1 VKDCVYQRGDLL
13 VNDTIDRIL
22 RRDGLPNRILNESL
36 AGAARIL
43 DDLISSYEG
52 KKGFLIS
59 DIEFLREA
67 QEGLRRTMGAAYAKT
82 KMGVLVPVG
91 VWGLTKG
98 LNAPDLDI
106 STLGIGNHRFFLFHS
121 AIGLAVLQYLYRN
134 WTASL
139 GEEEN
144 KWSRRVPKK
153 ISGALLGSVAL
164 GVGVHLAIDVFQ
176 PKAVIFP
183 IFGSLIDGTLV
194 DDNIWLLGN
203 SLWAFR
209 IAHDVFTIALGDE
222 LESVKQYI
230 SEKFG
235 DSFWIDWEKKTA

>member
-1 VKDCVYQRGDLL
+1 MA
-13 VNDTIDRIL
+13 DTIDRVL
-22 RRDGLPNRILNESL
+22 RRDGLPNNILNESL
-36 AGAARIL
+36 AGATRIL
-43 DDLISSYEG
+43 DDLFSSYEG
-52 KKGFLIS
+52 KGGFLIS
-59 DIEFLREA
+59 DIDFLREA
-67 QEGLRRTMGAAYAKT
+67 QQRLRQTMGAAYAKT

-91 VWGLTKG
+91 VWGLVKG
-98 LNAPDLDI
+98 LDTPDLDI
-106 STLGIGNHRFFLFHS
+106 GMLRIGNHRFFLFHS

-139 GEEEN
+139 GEEGN
-144 KWSRRVPKK
+144 RWYKRVPKK
-153 ISGALLGSVAL
+153 ISGALLGSMAL

-183 IFGSLIDGTLV
+183 FFGSLIDGTLV

-222 LESVKQYI
+222 LESVKQYVI
-230 SEKFG
+230 EKFG
-235 DSFWIDWEKKTA
+235 DSFWLDWEKKTV